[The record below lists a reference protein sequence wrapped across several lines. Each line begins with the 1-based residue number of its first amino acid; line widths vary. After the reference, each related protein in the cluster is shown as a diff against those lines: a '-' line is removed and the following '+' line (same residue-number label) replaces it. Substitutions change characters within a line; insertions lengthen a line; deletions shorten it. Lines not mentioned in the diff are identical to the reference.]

1 MEIDFSRVS
10 LEPSLQYVC
19 VCLGMKVEC
28 GGSIRFLSHCVCFVN
43 VLGFVPSLLYIKLC
57 IGSSRL
63 SLILVDSLIH

>member
-10 LEPSLQYVC
+10 LEPSLQYMC

-43 VLGFVPSLLYIKLC
+43 VLGFVPSLLYIK
-57 IGSSRL
+57 
-63 SLILVDSLIH
+63 

>member
-10 LEPSLQYVC
+10 LEPSLQYMC

-43 VLGFVPSLLYIKLC
+43 VLGFVTPLLYIKNTLVLLV
-57 IGSSRL
+57 SLL
-63 SLILVDSLIH
+63 SSLIH